1 MKKWID
7 TYTNDKGVEFTV
19 GKRYILRPKVLN
31 GEMVIATL
39 ESIEDYINQGER
51 RYITGVFV
59 QTKETRWRMPL
70 AIESCSI
77 EPYEGD

>member
-7 TYTNDKGVEFTV
+7 TYTSDKGVEFTV
-19 GKRYILRPKVLN
+19 GKKYILTPKVLN

-39 ESIEDYINQGER
+39 ESIEDYINQR
-51 RYITGVFV
+51 QQRFITGVFV
-59 QTKETRWRMPL
+59 QTKETKWRMPL
-70 AIESCSI
+70 AIESCTI